1 MHIETG
7 ALFFALAAA
16 VLLAAAT
23 AWLVAGLYRRRMVAL
38 MRGGP
43 APDLAGAVAPASAGA
58 PPGQPGILD
67 LAANRR
73 AALRQ
78 LLALAGL
85 CLAIGLTQSWLALV
99 FVYDDTDISLNR
111 WLVLGLVYAWPMVL
125 AWGLARRWSWAR
137 VLGGVLAYLA
147 AMVALVMW
155 RSNEAQTLAGVA
167 GWLSGAVA
175 TPIAVTLL
183 IGASGR
189 IRAVAPYLLPPF
201 LLLATAWL
209 GSRSWPP
216 T

>member
-1 MHIETG
+1 VHIETG

-78 LLALAGL
+78 LLALAKQLGR
-85 CLAIGLTQSWLALV
+85 AEEAAQYEQALG
-99 FVYDDTDISLNR
+99 IS
-111 WLVLGLVYAWPMVL
+111 
-125 AWGLARRWSWAR
+125 
-137 VLGGVLAYLA
+137 
-147 AMVALVMW
+147 
-155 RSNEAQTLAGVA
+155 
-167 GWLSGAVA
+167 
-175 TPIAVTLL
+175 
-183 IGASGR
+183 ASTSSTNQNH
-189 IRAVAPYLLPPF
+189 AH
-201 LLLATAWL
+201 
-209 GSRSWPP
+209 
-216 T
+216 